1 MGRARSQYH
10 ALAGVMCVEP
20 CSVLSLELDS
30 EESQE
35 GGKVLPLTQVV
46 EEGLGSGVTALKVL
60 DWGLMKHSSWRF

>member
-1 MGRARSQYH
+1 M
-10 ALAGVMCVEP
+10 
-20 CSVLSLELDS
+20 LSLELDS